1 MKKGELQKR
10 NQSLERWFMWFIL
23 ALSDPLR
30 GSILQL
36 MSAGFP
42 AIRARLSDEPSPSLD
57 FTRLPS
63 PPKALMS
70 WSYDPE
76 RAVGGSEPKPAASPG
91 KQKEGEK

>member
-1 MKKGELQKR
+1 
-10 NQSLERWFMWFIL
+10 MWFIL

-42 AIRARLSDEPSPSLD
+42 AIRARLSDEPSHSLD

-70 WSYDPE
+70 WS
-76 RAVGGSEPKPAASPG
+76 
-91 KQKEGEK
+91 